1 MSESLTSFVD
11 HAEADV
17 VSAEW
22 DVHCH
27 EVAVE
32 RCEQELAK
40 SLATLAA
47 SRDNAEAAK
56 AVRDA
61 LVEKFPAA
69 VRQEK
74 PRV

>member
-1 MSESLTSFVD
+1 MSDTTQQIDVQQFLNEAD
-11 HAEADV
+11 HAVER
-17 VSAEW
+17 AEW

-40 SLATLAA
+40 NQAKLAA
-47 SRDNAEAAK
+47 SREKATAAR

-61 LVEKFPAA
+61 LREKFGD
-69 VRQEK
+69 
-74 PRV
+74 